1 MIIISLKDDF
11 HHMKRLVSHLLLIP
25 FKKCIFVMGY
35 ERKRMEGK
43 EGLDALFLHATEG
56 ILVTDSE
63 GTITRINPSAEK
75 LFGYNTGEL
84 TGKKIE
90 TLVPSRFAHKHVNN
104 RTAYAHQPH
113 ARAMG
118 LGMEL
123 FGLKKDDSEF
133 PVEIS
138 LSPYTSSEGNF
149 VIAFIVD
156 VTLRKESE
164 LKLRNYSENLEKQ
177 VKSRTLVLEEAIN
190 ELEKTKKELDLSLAK
205 EKELNEMKTRFVSM
219 ASHEFRTP
227 LTTMMSSLSLLSK
240 YNQRNDPENHTK
252 HIRKIEKS
260 IVNLTDILNDFL
272 SVSKLEEGKVQNVP
286 EEMDL
291 KQFMIDICTE
301 MQGML
306 SEGQTIVQNYSG
318 DEQVFLD
325 AKLLRNILFNLI
337 SNAIKFSPKEKEIVV
352 DTQVNEETITIVVI
366 DHGIGISEKDQKHLF
381 ERFFRGGNA
390 TNIQGTGLGLN
401 IVAGYAEL
409 MDAGLSLESV
419 ENKGTT
425 VKLVIPR

>member
-1 MIIISLKDDF
+1 
-11 HHMKRLVSHLLLIP
+11 
-25 FKKCIFVMGY
+25 
-35 ERKRMEGK
+35 
-43 EGLDALFLHATEG
+43 
-56 ILVTDSE
+56 
-63 GTITRINPSAEK
+63 
-75 LFGYNTGEL
+75 
-84 TGKKIE
+84 
-90 TLVPSRFAHKHVNN
+90 
-104 RTAYAHQPH
+104 
-113 ARAMG
+113 
-118 LGMEL
+118 
-123 FGLKKDDSEF
+123 
-133 PVEIS
+133 
-138 LSPYTSSEGNF
+138 
-149 VIAFIVD
+149 
-156 VTLRKESE
+156 
-164 LKLRNYSENLEKQ
+164 
-177 VKSRTLVLEEAIN
+177 
-190 ELEKTKKELDLSLAK
+190 
-205 EKELNEMKTRFVSM
+205 
-219 ASHEFRTP
+219 
-227 LTTMMSSLSLLSK
+227 MSSLSLLSK